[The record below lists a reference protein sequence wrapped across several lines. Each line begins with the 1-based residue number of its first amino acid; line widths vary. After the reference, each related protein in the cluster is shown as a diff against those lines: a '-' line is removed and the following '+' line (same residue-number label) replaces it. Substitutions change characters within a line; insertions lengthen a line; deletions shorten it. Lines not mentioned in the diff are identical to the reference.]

1 MQPAD
6 DVTYSGETAAVYD
19 TWFGGYLGG
28 HRDRGSP
35 GEAGSRRR
43 AGTGAGTRDRD
54 RASDQLIVSWAW
66 LPGCR

>member
-28 HRDRGSP
+28 APR
-35 GEAGSRRR
+35 
-43 AGTGAGTRDRD
+43 
-54 RASDQLIVSWAW
+54 SWIAW
-66 LPGCR
+66 